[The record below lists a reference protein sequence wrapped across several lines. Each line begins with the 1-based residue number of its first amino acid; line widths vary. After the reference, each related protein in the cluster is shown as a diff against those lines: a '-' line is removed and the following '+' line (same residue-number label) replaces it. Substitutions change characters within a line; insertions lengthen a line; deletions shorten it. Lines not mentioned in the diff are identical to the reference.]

1 MSEDKKKDN
10 DIFLKTRTV
19 LIAGEIDKKMSEK
32 VIRELLALE
41 NEGDDPIRV
50 FIDSP
55 GGDVDAA
62 FAIFDTIR
70 FIKPK
75 VIMVAVGLAASAGAL
90 ILLAGE
96 KENRF
101 GFPNS
106 HYMIHQPLSGIRGV
120 ATDIQI
126 HAAELEKTRQK
137 LNRLIA
143 EETGRSEEQVEK
155 DTDRNYWLSSEEAAE
170 YGLIS
175 KIVSRR
181 NELP

>member
-155 DTDRNYWLSSEEAAE
+155 DTDRNYWLSAEEAAE

>member
-1 MSEDKKKDN
+1 MNEETNREN
-10 DIFLKTRTV
+10 DRFLKTRTV

-32 VIRELLALE
+32 VIKELLILE
-41 NEGDDPIRV
+41 GEGDDPVKV

-70 FIKPK
+70 FIRPK

-126 HAAELEKTRQK
+126 HAAELEKTRHK
-137 LNRLIA
+137 LNSLIA
-143 EETGRSEEQVEK
+143 EETGRALEQVEK
-155 DTDRNYWLSSEEAAE
+155 DTDRNYWLSAEEAVE

-175 KIVSRR
+175 GIISRR
-181 NELP
+181 EELL

>member
-143 EETGRSEEQVEK
+143 EETGRSEEQIEK
-155 DTDRNYWLSSEEAAE
+155 DTDRNYWLSAEEAAE

>member
-1 MSEDKKKDN
+1 MSEDTKKDN

-155 DTDRNYWLSSEEAAE
+155 DTDRNYWLSAEEAAE

>member
-143 EETGRSEEQVEK
+143 GETGRSEEQVEK
-155 DTDRNYWLSSEEAAE
+155 DTDRNYWLSAEEAAE

>member
-19 LIAGEIDKKMSEK
+19 LITGEIDKKMSEK

-155 DTDRNYWLSSEEAAE
+155 DTDRNYWLSAEEAAE